1 MACPSFV
8 QAAFSAGVQVF
19 EQPDLAELDL
29 SLQQAFAEL
38 VFLSE
43 QPAFLSEQQA
53 LAAGVPLS
61 ELTFSVVAFSLLVTF
76 CAETVVT
83 VKAKTKVIRE
93 TSIANFF
100 IFNCF

>member
-1 MACPSFV
+1 V

-43 QPAFLSEQQA
+43 QQA
-53 LAAGVPLS
+53 LAAGLALS
-61 ELTFSVVAFSLLVTF
+61 VLTFSVEAFSLLVTF